1 VSVGDDF
8 DTLLDQTMLELG
20 IAYSKLH

>member
-1 VSVGDDF
+1 VSVGDEF